1 VGGLI
6 ELLVQQPGIGEI
18 RLLHPALS
26 AIAMRPIA
34 LMNPPYV
41 VSALGFAH
49 FRIRPEQLLLLRTGK
64 TADTLW
70 SAERILHAGT
80 CGALVLWDQHIRPES
95 LRRLY
100 MAAQSSPTL
109 FLLMRPL
116 AAAQDSSPATLRLAL
131 RPNEDGVLVDI
142 IHRRG
147 HAHTVTF
154 SVATPHSRSLL
165 SERLCVGP
173 APIAAVRSQ
182 TIVYLCNAAFD
193 KS

>member
-1 VGGLI
+1 VGALI

-34 LMNPPYV
+34 LMRPPHV
-41 VSALGFAH
+41 ANAIGFAYQGVP
-49 FRIRPEQLLLLRTGK
+49 PEQLLLLRAEK

-70 SAERILHAGT
+70 SAERILQAGT
-80 CGALVLWDQHIRPES
+80 CGALVLWDRHIRPES

-100 MAAQSSPTL
+100 MAARSSKTL
-109 FLLMRPL
+109 FLLIRPL

-131 RPNEDGVLVDI
+131 RPHEDGVLVDI

-147 HAHTVTF
+147 YAHRGAF
-154 SVATPHSRSLL
+154 SVTLRPTPALL
-165 SERLCVGP
+165 SERLH
-173 APIAAVRSQ
+173 A
-182 TIVYLCNAAFD
+182 
-193 KS
+193 